1 MPVLLYVVEF
11 EDDSIGIVPEP
22 WFTESQR
29 GQQQKIRWP
38 RVRSDNDLKRKI
50 CRPEIPQEDWEICSF
65 RRILGNA
72 ETYEEAKAKVK
83 LAVDHSDVDLVYRDM
98 QDPRSRKTRHVRR
111 HSSSPSRS
119 GSSTESENEDNF
131 AGEDN
136 NSSSGRPAS
145 AHGRRKVSD
154 ANNGPRII
162 QATAPRTRQST
173 VVDRPP
179 PPHPVAVD
187 QVTPLQ
193 SSVVLPC
200 HTPPR
205 QSNSSVGPLRMQSSS
220 ADGLLPMRSNSVNL
234 PSPTQSNSSCRA
246 NLVADGAAAA
256 GCSAVER
263 AGPRVHRTP
272 PSVLPYPSRRLQGV
286 TRSPDRPEVATPR
299 RGTSIPT
306 TPVSARRS
314 SVVRQLP
321 LTPVLRRSPRHRPN
335 PAPVNMDGPQMVRT
349 ASGGLNRPVEEP
361 AAGRG
366 PQVQHRGYTREE
378 LINMDETQRFLV
390 TIGHLHRH
398 AREVMRVHERLG
410 QLEARL
416 NAMVPGGNAE
426 QALVDHEGEGL
437 PFEDWGALREFD
449 DSIKRSPGRRARVK
463 SYLRRYGGNNG
474 HDTTRRL
481 MARLLSNTLAANLNW
496 QGRGQKRGFGKLKV
510 TDIIAELAY
519 ENEAAYNEHAAVR
532 SAARWLKEAPR
543 RLDLERANL

>member
-1 MPVLLYVVEF
+1 M
-11 EDDSIGIVPEP
+11 
-22 WFTESQR
+22 FTEQSV
-29 GQQQKIRWP
+29 I
-38 RVRSDNDLKRKI
+38 V
-50 CRPEIPQEDWEICSF
+50 EISRYYSF
-65 RRILGNA
+65 S

-83 LAVDHSDVDLVYRDM
+83 LAVDHSDVDSVYREM

-145 AHGRRKVSD
+145 AYGRKEVSD
-154 ANNGPRII
+154 TNNGPRIV
-162 QATAPRTRQST
+162 QAAAPRTRQST

-179 PPHPVAVD
+179 PPHPIAVD

-193 SSVVLPC
+193 SSVVPPC
-200 HTPPR
+200 HTPPS
-205 QSNSSVGPLRMQSSS
+205 QSDSSVGPLRMQSSS
-220 ADGLLPMRSNSVNL
+220 DDGLLPMRSNSVDM
-234 PSPTQSNSSCRA
+234 PSATQSNSSCRA
-246 NLVADGAAAA
+246 NLVADGAAVA
-256 GCSAVER
+256 GCSTPVC
-263 AGPRVHRTP
+263 AGPRVLRTP
-272 PSVLPYPSRRLQGV
+272 PSVLPYPLRRLQDV
-286 TRSPDRPEVATPR
+286 TRSPDRPEVSNPR

-321 LTPVLRRSPRHRPN
+321 LTPALRRSPRHRPN

-366 PQVQHRGYTREE
+366 PQVQQRGYTREE

-390 TIGHLHRH
+390 TIALLAYPIHTMEDLLTSLIN
-398 AREVMRVHERLG
+398 VCTF
-410 QLEARL
+410 LE
-416 NAMVPGGNAE
+416 
-426 QALVDHEGEGL
+426 
-437 PFEDWGALREFD
+437 
-449 DSIKRSPGRRARVK
+449 K

-481 MARLLSNTLAANLNW
+481 IARLLSNTLAANLNW

-510 TDIIAELAY
+510 TDIIAELAN